1 MGVKQWR
8 HIAQPAVTQIPSSP
22 DISIK
27 QIQQSYMLVGV
38 ARQILNTL
46 EADSLNEVCCA
57 VMMSVLATLRK
68 MSSTKNYNFTQN
80 GNKLIINAETI

>member
-1 MGVKQWR
+1 
-8 HIAQPAVTQIPSSP
+8 
-22 DISIK
+22 
-27 QIQQSYMLVGV
+27 MLVGV

-57 VMMSVLATLRK
+57 VIMSVLATLRK

-80 GNKLIINAETI
+80 GNKLIINAKTIYVFFLLFNIKVLCPKQCVY